1 MRVYTVHTRPLSA
14 EPDRDAV
21 LVKEGF
27 CWPAFF
33 FSVLWALGHRMWF
46 TAIGFLLAVV
56 GAEAAALFLGLDPV
70 TDFALGL
77 GVAAAIG
84 YVANDCRRAA
94 LRRRGFVAAG
104 IAAAAGTEAAL
115 RRWFD
120 LNPPADDRPAAGF
133 GAAFDARIP
142 GGAAGSA

>member
-1 MRVYTVHTRPLSA
+1 MRVYTVHTSPRSA

-56 GAEAAALFLGLDPV
+56 VAEAVTLLLGLDPM

-77 GVAAAIG
+77 GVAAGIG
-84 YVANDCRRAA
+84 YVANDCRRWA
-94 LRRRGFVAAG
+94 LARRGFVAAG
-104 IAAAAGTEAAL
+104 IVAAAGTDAAL

-120 LNPPADDRPAAGF
+120 LNPPADNLPGAGF